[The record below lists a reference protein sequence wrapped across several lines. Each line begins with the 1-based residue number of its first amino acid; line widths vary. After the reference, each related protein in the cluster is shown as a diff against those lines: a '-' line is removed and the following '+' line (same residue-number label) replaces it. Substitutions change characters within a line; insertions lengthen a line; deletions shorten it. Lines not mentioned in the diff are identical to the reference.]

1 MVRQPPR
8 ATRTDTLL
16 PYTTLFRSQ
25 LQHVGGDCAI
35 YLLLSGGG
43 GDGAPPVDLL
53 RPRVLL
59 PGRVPQRLGDVA
71 DRRLGPVGDDVR
83 HLGGVTPAVAPV
95 DVLDR
100 LLAAARLDVAV
111 DVRRPVALG
120 RQEPLEEQADRK
132 SVV

>member
-35 YLLLSGGG
+35 DLLLSGGG

-59 PGRVPQRLGDVA
+59 PGRVPPRLGDIT
-71 DRRLGPVGDDVR
+71 DRRLGPVVDDVR
-83 HLGGVTPAVAPV
+83 HLGGGAPTVAPV
-95 DVLDR
+95 TVLDSLVGAPTLEPAGDMWR
-100 LLAAARLDVAV
+100 PGTQTEDRS
-111 DVRRPVALG
+111 VRNN
-120 RQEPLEEQADRK
+120 
-132 SVV
+132 S